1 MFLYFFNKENN
12 LARWFNVY
20 NCILLLSDIDFW
32 PDLAVS
38 WVLRGGGDQDG
49 FRGFPEMYLHL
60 YPILDTGFTEMPHWG
75 FILIPRPT
83 LRSRELLSVN
93 CGENISIK
101 GIRKETD

>member
-1 MFLYFFNKENN
+1 
-12 LARWFNVY
+12 
-20 NCILLLSDIDFW
+20 
-32 PDLAVS
+32 
-38 WVLRGGGDQDG
+38 
-49 FRGFPEMYLHL
+49 MYLHL

-101 GIRKETD
+101 GIQKETD

>member
-1 MFLYFFNKENN
+1 MFIIAFCCYPILIF
-12 LARWFNVY
+12 ARFS
-20 NCILLLSDIDFW
+20 C
-32 PDLAVS
+32 
-38 WVLRGGGDQDG
+38 VLGIKGGGDQDG

-75 FILIPRPT
+75 FILIQRPT